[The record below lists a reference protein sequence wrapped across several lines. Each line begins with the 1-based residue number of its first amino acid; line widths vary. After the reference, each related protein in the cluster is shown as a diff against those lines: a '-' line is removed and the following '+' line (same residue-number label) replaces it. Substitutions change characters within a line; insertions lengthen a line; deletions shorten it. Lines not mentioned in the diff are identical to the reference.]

1 MTTQQPPQRKAHP
14 PKDSMRQDGLP
25 GIFGT
30 RRSETATGRIERGYQ
45 ILIQGKDTYKDMAHG
60 NSAKGLGRS
69 NPGHD
74 FCHQRAKFRGHLR
87 KVHGIHANAPFGHDD
102 NVGAQAKIVLVK
114 PEKLPDQTLDPIAPH
129 GLADFSA
136 HRESKTPGQS
146 GVFPLEHKEC
156 ETL

>member
-1 MTTQQPPQRKAHP
+1 
-14 PKDSMRQDGLP
+14 MRQDGLS

-45 ILIQGKDTYKDMAHG
+45 ILIQGEYSYEDMAHEKLR
-60 NSAKGLGRS
+60 KGLGRS
-69 NPGHD
+69 DPGHD

-87 KVHGIHANAPFGHDD
+87 KVHGVHAHAPLGHHD
-102 NVGAQAKIVLVK
+102 NVRAQMKIVLAK
-114 PEKLPDQTLDPIAPH
+114 PKKFPDQTLDPIAPH

-136 HRESKTPGQS
+136 HRQPKTPGLS
-146 GVFPLEHKEC
+146 GIFPFEDKET